1 MDSTVPLH
9 VLKESEELHRITIIN
24 MSDAVFITDDDGLFT
39 YICPNVDVIFGW
51 RQDEVQAI
59 ARISG
64 LLGRDLVSAT
74 ALPESGELRNIEHEV
89 ETKSGER
96 RALLI
101 HVKRVFI
108 KGGTLLYVCRDITE
122 RKHAEQ
128 TLRRNE
134 ERLRLALAAAS
145 AGSWDWHVPTG
156 QMNWSP
162 ETHRL
167 FGDATSLRVPSF
179 DAFLERVHISDRERV
194 ARTMNDAMEQGSS
207 YETEFSV
214 VGYDGVERW
223 VMAKGTAI
231 RNGKPLRMLGVF
243 VDLSDR
249 HHARN
254 EIQKLGGQLINAHEH
269 ERIRLARDLHDDL
282 GQRVALLSMAMGA
295 LRKQLPASLGPM
307 NDQLTKLANEA
318 AEIGTELNRF
328 AHELHPARLELL
340 GLEASIRTFCED
352 LGRSKRMTVD
362 LTIGGLPPLDTD
374 IALCLYRIAQEA
386 LHNVVKHSGTSRATL
401 VLTGTGDELVL
412 EVRDQG
418 AGFEASAPRRQDTLG
433 LVSMRERARLVRG
446 ELTVSSQ
453 PGSGTHVC
461 ARVPLASQPL

>member
-1 MDSTVPLH
+1 MDPTVPLH
-9 VLKESEELHRITIIN
+9 VLRESEELHRITIMN

-51 RQDEVQAI
+51 HQDEVQTI

-64 LLGRDLVSAT
+64 LLGRDLVDAT
-74 ALPESGELRNIEHEV
+74 ALQEHGEFRNIEHEV

-128 TLRRNE
+128 VLRRNE
-134 ERLRLALAAAS
+134 ERLRLALTAAS

-167 FGDATSLRVPSF
+167 FGDPTALRVPSF
-179 DAFLERVHISDRERV
+179 DAFLERVHVSDRERV
-194 ARTMNDAMEQGSS
+194 ARTMNDAMEQGAP
-207 YETEFSV
+207 YETEFSL
-214 VGYDGVERW
+214 VGYDGAERW
-223 VMAKGTAI
+223 VMAKGTAV

-243 VDLSDR
+243 VDLSDH
-249 HHARN
+249 HHAQN

-269 ERIRLARDLHDDL
+269 ERIRLARELHDDV
-282 GQRVALLSMAMGA
+282 GQRVALLSMEMAA
-295 LRKQLPASLGPM
+295 LRKQLPTSLGELG
-307 NDQLTKLANEA
+307 DRLATLASETA
-318 AEIGTELNRF
+318 DIGTQLNRF

-340 GLEASIRTFCED
+340 GLEASIRTFCDD
-352 LGRSKRMTVD
+352 LSRSKQMTVN
-362 LTIGGLPPLDTD
+362 LTITGLPPLEGGV
-374 IALCLYRIAQEA
+374 ALCMYRIAQES
-386 LHNVVKHSGTSRATL
+386 LHNVVKHSGTNRATL
-401 VLTGTGDELVL
+401 VLTGTEDELIL
-412 EVRDQG
+412 EVSDQG
-418 AGFEASAPRRQDTLG
+418 AGFETSAARQDTLG
-433 LVSMRERARLVRG
+433 LISMRERTRLVSG
-446 ELTVSSQ
+446 QLTVASA
-453 PGSGTHVC
+453 PGSGTRVC
-461 ARVPLASQPL
+461 ARVPLASQPS